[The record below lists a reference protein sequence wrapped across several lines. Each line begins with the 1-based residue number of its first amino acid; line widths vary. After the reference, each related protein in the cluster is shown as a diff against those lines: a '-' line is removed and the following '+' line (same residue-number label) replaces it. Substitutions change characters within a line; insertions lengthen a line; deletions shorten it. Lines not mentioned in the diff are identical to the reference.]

1 MLAYLP
7 LVLIIMFNISFAS
20 LQCASSRC
28 FQGSSGVIVNN
39 SIGKN
44 YTINDSYLCPS
55 GYKLIGEDLGNVYTN
70 PNTCQSDYSGT
81 TSNIRI
87 CGLNSCNYT
96 YKSVNNSPCSGM
108 ATITYSISGTCSTC
122 ITSEQADAILQTK
135 TCPSGQV
142 NTFAKKIKSDGCY
155 EITGECVTVP
165 CREGEDGEKQP
176 DCTCKVPPQSLYNWT
191 GLDMG
196 CSQYQI
202 DSYGDMQDGSCP
214 PGMTLK
220 MIAVPESM
228 ESGNYSYDFKRKK
241 LHYCGK
247 QWCGDLS
254 DSYRHIF
261 VGNVVDKC
269 QTSPCKAP
277 EGYKTG
283 YYCDYPS
290 NIQINPDGTKAE
302 TSKPDLSSPPTGLT
316 SSDGST
322 HLYISSGDTIWDL
335 SPPTSSD
342 SDSSNFFDFEFDYR
356 QVLADIKDGVKDM
369 VQNQAFMDPTGYLQ
383 DKFTQLFGKL
393 SGLFDNAPEDDTQ
406 DADANTFDDNVTGD
420 SIPVPNSDSLL
431 DVVKKRLSNDS
442 LLIESDKTETEF
454 QNRFKEKIPLIDIE
468 EISLNCDEDIN
479 FHFTMPK
486 WMDSMEDPGEF
497 TVDICKYHLDE
508 YVKPI
513 LKFLVVLI
521 CVLLWYFA
529 LKGVK

>member
-7 LVLIIMFNISFAS
+7 LVLIFINYSFAKIGVLPSNAAEDNTGTILLNTTSSAKGS
-20 LQCASSRC
+20 LTYPTCPAGYTLKYAQYGYNFNEGTCAINT
-28 FQGSSGVIVNN
+28 GLYEYIV
-39 SIGKN
+39 
-44 YTINDSYLCPS
+44 LCAR
-55 GYKLIGEDLGNVYTN
+55 
-70 PNTCQSDYSGT
+70 NTCSYKTISYNLSACSNNKTVVKYELSSKCDSCL
-81 TSNIRI
+81 TSN
-87 CGLNSCNYT
+87 
-96 YKSVNNSPCSGM
+96 
-108 ATITYSISGTCSTC
+108 
-122 ITSEQADAILQTK
+122 QADSVISKK
-135 TCPSGQV
+135 TCPVGQV
-142 NTFAKKIKSDGCY
+142 NNYKKTIDNGGCY
-155 EITGECVTVP
+155 SIAGGCEAAP
-165 CREGEDGEKQP
+165 CREGEDGDKQP

-220 MIAVPESM
+220 MIAVPETM

-254 DSYRHIF
+254 DSYRHLF
-261 VGNVVDKC
+261 VGNIVDKC

-277 EGYKTG
+277 EGFKTG
-283 YYCDYPS
+283 YYCDYDSSIP
-290 NIQINPDGTKAE
+290 INPDGTKAD
-302 TSKPDLSSPPTGLT
+302 TPKPDLSNPPTGLT
-316 SSDGST
+316 PSDGTT

-335 SPPTSSD
+335 SPPTSSPD
-342 SDSSNFFDFEFDYR
+342 TSSFFDFEFDYR

-369 VQNQAFMDPTGYLQ
+369 VQNQAFLDPTGYLQ

-406 DADANTFDDNVTGD
+406 DAEANTFDDNVTAD

-442 LLIESDKTETEF
+442 LLTESEKTETEF
-454 QNRFKEKIPLIDIE
+454 QNRFKEKIPLIEIEDITV
-468 EISLNCDEDIN
+468 NCNEDIN
-479 FHFTMPK
+479 FRFTLPK
-486 WMDSMEDPGEF
+486 WYNDMENQNEYV
-497 TVDICKYHLDE
+497 VDICQYHLDE
-508 YVKPI
+508 VVKPI

-521 CVLLWYFA
+521 CILLWYFV
-529 LKGVK
+529 LRGVGK